1 MKRQVFRRRAVPTV
15 LVAGLVA
22 VLSGCPSLFGGD
34 DNGDL
39 ATYTVSYE
47 ANGAQ
52 SGTAPA
58 DQTKSEGVDLTLAN
72 NSGNLARTG
81 FTFLGWNTA
90 DDGSGTGYAAGATY
104 RADAD
109 VTLYAEWTVNIYTV
123 TFNLQGGTGGSTSV
137 SATFGQQMPAATAPT
152 NGDAVFDGYYTE
164 ADGAGTQYYTAAMES
179 ARDWDLPADTELFA
193 SWHYSVGDT
202 GPAGGIVFHDKGSYS
217 DGWRYLEAWTADE
230 SETYGWK
237 TSTSETTGTST
248 DVGSGYENTYSAMTG
263 SEHPAA
269 EVVRNATHG
278 GYSDWFLPSKD
289 ELNKMYEQRGD
300 IGGFD
305 SAVYWSSSEY
315 SANGAWSQSF
325 GTGSQPVNNKFSEG
339 GVRAARR
346 F

>member
-1 MKRQVFRRRAVPTV
+1 MAGKLNGVASVMV
-15 LVAGLVA
+15 VGAMLVTI
-22 VLSGCPSLFGGD
+22 SGCQNLFDAD
-34 DNGDL
+34 DNDNDSQP
-39 ATYTVSYE
+39 ATYTVTYD
-47 ANGAQ
+47 ANGAD
-52 SGTAPA
+52 SGTAPD
-58 DQTKSEGVDLTLAN
+58 DQTKIEGEDLTLAT
-72 NSGNLARTG
+72 NSGNLTRTG
-81 FTFLGWNTA
+81 YTFAGWNTA
-90 DDGSGTGYAAGATY
+90 ANGSGTDYAGGATY
-104 RADAD
+104 ATDAALTLFAKWDAD
-109 VTLYAEWTVNIYTV
+109 YQI
-123 TFNLQGGTGGSTSV
+123 
-137 SATFGQQMPAATAPT
+137 
-152 NGDAVFDGYYTE
+152 
-164 ADGAGTQYYTAAMES
+164 
-179 ARDWDLPADTELFA
+179 
-193 SWHYSVGDT
+193 GDT
-202 GPAGGIVFHDKGSYS
+202 GPAGGVVFYDKGSYS

-230 SETYGWK
+230 SETYWWK

-289 ELNKMYEQRGD
+289 ELNGMYAQGED

-315 SANGAWSQSF
+315 SANGAWSQFF